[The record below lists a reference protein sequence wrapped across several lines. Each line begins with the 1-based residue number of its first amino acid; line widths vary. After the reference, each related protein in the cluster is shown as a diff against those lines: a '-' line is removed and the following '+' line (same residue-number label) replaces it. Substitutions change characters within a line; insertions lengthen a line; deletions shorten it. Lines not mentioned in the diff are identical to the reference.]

1 MSAPA
6 ARLGDRVTGLDR
18 HIVLVPTPAGPTPTL
33 LPFPFS
39 GTLTTGCVTTV
50 LIGGSPAAVVGSK
63 AVNLPP
69 HLPPTPPGGTFLR
82 PPDNSGTVSTGSAT
96 VLIGGKPAA
105 RSGDTV
111 ITCSDPAPGPNAKIA
126 SAGTVL
132 IG

>member
-1 MSAPA
+1 MSRPA
-6 ARLGDRVTGLDR
+6 ARLGDRVAGMDR
-18 HIVLVPTPAGPTPTL
+18 HIVLVPTPTGPTPTL

-39 GTLTTGCVTTV
+39 GTLMGGCCATV
-50 LIGGSPAAVVGSK
+50 LIGGRPAAVVGSK

-69 HLPPTPPGGTFLR
+69 HLPPTPPGGLFLR
-82 PPDNSGTVSTGSAT
+82 PPDNSGVVTTGSAA

-111 ITCSDPAPGPNAKIA
+111 LTCSDPLPGPNARIT
-126 SAGTVL
+126 SQCNVL

>member
-1 MSAPA
+1 MPPA
-6 ARLGDRVTGLDR
+6 ARLGDRVAGLDR
-18 HIVLVPTPAGPTPTL
+18 HIVLVPTPAGPVPTL

-39 GTLTTGCVTTV
+39 GTLTTGCVATV
-50 LIGGSPAAVVGSK
+50 LIGGRPAAVVGSK
-63 AVNLPP
+63 AFNLPP
-69 HLPPTPPGGTFLR
+69 HLPPTPPGGMFMR

-111 ITCSDPAPGPNAKIA
+111 ITCSDPVPGPNAKIT
-126 SAGTVL
+126 SVGTVL